1 VPDIVRALT
10 KADHVPLYADEE
22 FDTMY
27 IVTVPTI
34 GRASVLRLKY

>member
-1 VPDIVRALT
+1 VPTIGD
-10 KADHVPLYADEE
+10 DE

-27 IVTVPTI
+27 VVTVPTI